1 MTIRVRFIVDK
12 TTGEV
17 TLFEVDQEQ
26 TGARPEHDGAHE
38 VAAAEIG
45 RVLLRNVQV
54 SERRPAPLPPAAPR
68 VQVSERRPAPLPP
81 AVPRREAAPE
91 QPVAPRPLVTRE

>member
-54 SERRPAPLPPAAPR
+54 SERRPAPLPPA
-68 VQVSERRPAPLPP
+68 
-81 AVPRREAAPE
+81 VPRREAAPE